1 VIVIKHVQPETAI
14 VHIELVVKTL
24 ENVIGVLK
32 TEIDH
37 GIEFE
42 RMV

>member
-1 VIVIKHVQPETAI
+1 IVTKHVQPETAI
-14 VHIELVVKTL
+14 VHMELVVKTP

-37 GIEFE
+37 GIGFE
-42 RMV
+42 GVI